1 MYDQYTEALEQYEM
15 QVHAVRKG
23 RGAWIC
29 ETDRGIRLLKEYR
42 GTAKRLEFEDE
53 VLSCLD
59 LEGVLRADRYVRN
72 REGSLLSVSGD
83 GTRYVLKE
91 WFDEPECDL
100 KDARQVRLAVS
111 RLATLHQ
118 MLRAVSIK
126 EEWDMGSIRAESL
139 REEFAR
145 HNREM
150 KKARAFI
157 RTKRVKTE
165 FELSVMGSFDRFFEQ
180 AQQASR
186 GLSKLLGRED
196 ALKTALCH
204 GSIDQ
209 HHLLMGDDYTAIIE
223 YNQLHLGLQAEDLYR
238 LMRKVM
244 ERQGWDVWLGKM
256 MMEAYEAVR
265 PMEAVERE
273 SLYYMFLYPEKYWKQ
288 LNFYYNT
295 NKAWISARNIEKL
308 KVLEEQQSAREQ
320 FLEKTFR
327 A

>member
-209 HHLLMGDDYTAIIE
+209 HHLLMGDGYTAIIE

-308 KVLEEQQSAREQ
+308 RVLEEQQSAREQ

>member
-209 HHLLMGDDYTAIIE
+209 HHLLMGDGYTAIIE